1 MDITR
6 CEPYITSLSAYAI
19 LTVARWHKTH
29 MGGIIQRGPGLAC
42 VEATAVTANGRI
54 TPEDSGLWKDSQIA
68 PLKEVVDF
76 AHSQGQKIMIQ
87 LGHAG
92 RKASTV
98 APWLSGGLLAT
109 EELKGWPKNV
119 YAPSAI
125 PWDENHA
132 SPREM
137 SLEDIEELKK
147 AFNASVKRAM
157 QAGFDAI
164 EVHGAHGKQCVS
176 DLLSLADAYRL
187 PFARVRFSRVQ
198 PAQGQVR
205 RKL

>member
-1 MDITR
+1 
-6 CEPYITSLSAYAI
+6 
-19 LTVARWHKTH
+19 
-29 MGGIIQRGPGLAC
+29 MGGIVQRGPGIAS
-42 VEATAVTANGRI
+42 VEATAVTPEGRI

-109 EELKGWPKNV
+109 KELNGWPDNV

-125 PWDENHA
+125 QW
-132 SPREM
+132 
-137 SLEDIEELKK
+137 
-147 AFNASVKRAM
+147 VRAISM
-157 QAGFDAI
+157 EPIHRYCLPCHF
-164 EVHGAHGKQCVS
+164 
-176 DLLSLADAYRL
+176 AD
-187 PFARVRFSRVQ
+187 Q
-198 PAQGQVR
+198 PST
-205 RKL
+205 L